1 MQCCLERW
9 SKLWQLQPSL
19 KGGNQSDNQRSVLSE
34 SQYISNSETL
44 VFIVET
50 ATKLSV
56 RKDK

>member
-1 MQCCLERW
+1 MQRCLERW
-9 SKLWQLQPSL
+9 SKLWQLHPSL

-34 SQYISNSETL
+34 YLCISKSETL

-50 ATKLSV
+50 AGELSV